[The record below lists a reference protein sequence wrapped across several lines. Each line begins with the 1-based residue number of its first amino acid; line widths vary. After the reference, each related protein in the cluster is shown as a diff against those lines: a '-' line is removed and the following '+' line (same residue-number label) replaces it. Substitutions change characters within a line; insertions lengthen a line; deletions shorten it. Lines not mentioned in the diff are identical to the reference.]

1 MDFRVDGKVAIVT
14 GAAGGIGQVYARTL
28 ADAGA
33 QVVIADLDATGAKRV
48 ADEMSRDGYN
58 ALDVGVDITSVDET
72 KELARAAT
80 ERFGGVDILLNNA
93 ALMKEIPMQPL
104 SQFPLEW
111 WNRVLAVNVTGAL
124 LCSQAVIP
132 SMKERG
138 GGRIINQAS
147 GGAFR
152 PGTVYSISKYALV
165 HLTAS
170 LASELG
176 SSNINVNAIA
186 PGWTTTEAGYQSA
199 SGEIREMILA
209 GIPGYRKEAPPEDLC
224 GALLLLASPAG
235 QWITGQTISVDAG
248 WVMRL

>member
-1 MDFRVDGKVAIVT
+1 MDAMDFRVDGKVAIVA

-48 ADEMSRDGYN
+48 ADELSRDGYD
-58 ALDVGVDITSVDET
+58 ALDVAVDITSVDAT
-72 KELARAAT
+72 KELARAAI
-80 ERFGGVDILLNNA
+80 ERFGGVDILVNNA

-124 LCSQAVIP
+124 LCSQAVIR

-147 GGAFR
+147 GG
-152 PGTVYSISKYALV
+152 
-165 HLTAS
+165 
-170 LASELG
+170 
-176 SSNINVNAIA
+176 
-186 PGWTTTEAGYQSA
+186 
-199 SGEIREMILA
+199 
-209 GIPGYRKEAPPEDLC
+209 
-224 GALLLLASPAG
+224 
-235 QWITGQTISVDAG
+235 
-248 WVMRL
+248 